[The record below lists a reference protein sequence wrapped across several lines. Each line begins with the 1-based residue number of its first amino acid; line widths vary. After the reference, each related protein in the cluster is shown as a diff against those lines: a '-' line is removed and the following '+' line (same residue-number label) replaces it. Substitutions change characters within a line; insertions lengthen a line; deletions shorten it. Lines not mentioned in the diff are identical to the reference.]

1 MCYNNFKRYNFE
13 EESMKIISKR
23 VLLLSFISLF
33 TDIASEMLYPITPIY
48 LKSIGYSIVIIGI
61 LEGFAE
67 AVAGL
72 SKGYFGALSD
82 LKGKR
87 TPFVKIGY
95 LFSAFSKPLLVLSQ
109 LPLWIFFTRTID
121 RLGKGIRTGARD
133 AILAEEATKETKA
146 SVFGF
151 HRAMDTT
158 GAIIGPLVALIFLYF
173 YPNKY
178 KTLFLLA
185 FIPGIIAVSI
195 SLFLKEKN
203 KESSIVKKKTVSF
216 FSFLSYLKES
226 NRDYKKLII
235 GLLFFTILNSSD
247 VFLLLKM
254 KQVGISDTGTIG
266 VYIFYN
272 LVYAL
277 FAFPLGI
284 LADKIGLKKIFIFG
298 LLLFS
303 FVYLGMAKTNSLII
317 CFILFF
323 IYGIYAAATESI
335 GKAWISHLVPK
346 EQTASAIGT
355 FSSFQ
360 SLGTMIASSLAG
372 LIWYKFGAN
381 VMFMFSGIGVLFV
394 SLYFGFY
401 VSKI

>member
-1 MCYNNFKRYNFE
+1 
-13 EESMKIISKR
+13 MKAITKR

-33 TDIASEMLYPITPIY
+33 TDIASEMLYPVTPIY

-72 SKGYFGALSD
+72 SKGYFGTLSD
-82 LKGKR
+82 IKQKR

-95 LFSAFSKPLLVLSQ
+95 LFSALSKPLIILSQ
-109 LPLWIFFTRTID
+109 LPLWIFFTRTTD

-133 AILAEEATKETKA
+133 AILAEESTKETKGA
-146 SVFGF
+146 VFGF
-151 HRAMDTT
+151 HRSMDTT
-158 GAIIGPLVALIFLYF
+158 GAIIGPLFALGFLYF
-173 YPNKY
+173 NPNRY

-185 FIPGIIAVSI
+185 FIPGICAVLI
-195 SLFLKEKN
+195 SLFLKEKT
-203 KESSIVKKKTVSF
+203 KEIPVIIKTKVSF
-216 FSFLSYLKES
+216 FSFITYFKKSSK
-226 NRDYKKLII
+226 DYKKLIW
-235 GLLFFTILNSSD
+235 GLLFFTLLNSSD

-272 LVYAL
+272 LIYAI

-284 LADKIGLKKIFIFG
+284 LADKIGLKKIYIFG

-303 FVYLGMAKTNSLII
+303 AVYFGMAKTNSFIL

-346 EQTASAIGT
+346 EETGSAVGT

-372 LIWYKFGAN
+372 LIWYTFGAN
-381 VMFMFSGIGVLFV
+381 VMFMFSAIGVICVSVYFLIFV
-394 SLYFGFY
+394 
-401 VSKI
+401 KEI

>member
-1 MCYNNFKRYNFE
+1 
-13 EESMKIISKR
+13 MKIISKR

-48 LKSIGYSIVIIGI
+48 LKSIGYSIVIIGV

-72 SKGYFGALSD
+72 SKGYFGTLSD
-82 LKGKR
+82 SKGKR
-87 TPFVKIGY
+87 TPFVKVGY
-95 LFSAFSKPLLVLSQ
+95 LFSALAKPLIVLSQ

-133 AILAEEATKETKA
+133 AILAEEATKENKA

-151 HRAMDTT
+151 HRSMDTT
-158 GAIIGPLVALIFLYF
+158 GAIIGPLLALTFLYF
-173 YPNKY
+173 YPEKY
-178 KTLFLLA
+178 KILFLLA
-185 FIPGIIAVSI
+185 FIPGIFAVSI

-203 KESSIVKKKTVSF
+203 KEFTLEKKEKISF
-216 FSFLSYLKES
+216 FSFISYFKKS
-226 NRDYKKLII
+226 NKDYKKLIL
-235 GLLFFTILNSSD
+235 GLIFFTILNSSD

-254 KQVGISDTGTIG
+254 KEVGISDTGTIG

-303 FVYLGMAKTNSLII
+303 FVYFGMAKTNSLII

-323 IYGIYAAATESI
+323 IYGVYAAATESI

-346 EQTASAIGT
+346 EETASAIGT

-360 SLGTMIASSLAG
+360 SLGTMTASSLAG

-381 VMFMFSGIGVLFV
+381 TMFMFSALGTLLVV
-394 SLYFGFY
+394 LYFAFY
-401 VSKI
+401 VNKVEM